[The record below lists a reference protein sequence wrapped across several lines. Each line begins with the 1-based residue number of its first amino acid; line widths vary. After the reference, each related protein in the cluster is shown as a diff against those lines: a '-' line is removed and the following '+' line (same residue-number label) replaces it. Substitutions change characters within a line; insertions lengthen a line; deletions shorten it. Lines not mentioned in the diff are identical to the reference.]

1 MRRNFYYI
9 LKSFLENIAR
19 AYLGIIIN
27 SNYSHGYGLIY
38 YDTKNPYKKS
48 LTHYLKAIYRRLSNL
63 KN

>member
-27 SNYSHGYGLIY
+27 GNYSRGYGLIY
-38 YDTKNPYKKS
+38 YDIKNPYKKS